1 MVENLNR
8 LTFSR
13 FGKILRDSLPNRGF
27 PEGDAWTETV
37 RRFTAADARFFKLTD
52 GELYL
57 ACAAAGGRG
66 DLLLSG

>member
-57 ACAAAGGRG
+57 DFESDRK
-66 DLLLSG
+66 SVV

>member
-27 PEGDAWTETV
+27 PEGDAWTETC
-37 RRFTAADARFFKLTD
+37 L
-52 GELYL
+52 LYTSR
-57 ACAAAGGRG
+57 CV
-66 DLLLSG
+66 